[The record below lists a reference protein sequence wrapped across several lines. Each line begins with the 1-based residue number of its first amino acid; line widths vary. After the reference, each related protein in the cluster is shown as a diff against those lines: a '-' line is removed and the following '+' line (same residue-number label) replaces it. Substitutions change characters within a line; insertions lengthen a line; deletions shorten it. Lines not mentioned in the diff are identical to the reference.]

1 MNSIKTLIGV
11 KLRISKDAEIPL
23 FKGKN
28 IIYYKDIFTNSLS
41 NEDNKILFSLT
52 CSSNSNIML
61 RTFSKYPLIL
71 KTNNTSTRYMNDS
84 LISLNDIISLKI
96 FPLLEQ
102 KTDCIFFEKY
112 EIPKNLKR
120 PQSLEMKEKETNDFL
135 DNLIEYF
142 EKDNNKSS
150 IFSDKKPQFGPIDT
164 DNRFPVIKDKINN
177 ETTENNEKITENIS
191 DIIPN
196 DNIKTEIQKEK
207 EISKN
212 QHEVNTNSDDVVN
225 KKEPPKK
232 KRVRHKNN
240 SIYDLEKAPNDNK
253 ENKSEDEVN
262 TNARTT
268 LRTSER
274 YSFRKKI
281 IKKERDYDDLVPS
294 AKESSKHKYK
304 NDTFI
309 KKRNRTRTLS
319 DINSYSPLKPTLQKC
334 SICLELMKE
343 PSQLNTCLHEFCKDC
358 IDHWTQLSSQC
369 PLCKENFTKVIYYD
383 ARSHNTTE
391 KKIKKKHF
399 KPDEEEIEQW
409 YTNCDDKCLIC
420 GECNNTQE
428 LLICDKC
435 NFRICH
441 TYCVGLDVIPDGD
454 WICPECIR
462 KGKKKKKARNNK
474 QLPKFNIQLR
484 DRVPKRHTKYSL
496 RLQKSK
502 NC

>member
-1 MNSIKTLIGV
+1 MCQVLYQTL
-11 KLRISKDAEIPL
+11 
-23 FKGKN
+23 N
-28 IIYYKDIFTNSLS
+28 
-41 NEDNKILFSLT
+41 NKILFSLT

-120 PQSLEMKEKETNDFL
+120 AQSLEMKEKETNDFL

-150 IFSDKKPQFGPIDT
+150 IFNDKKPQFGPIDT
-164 DNRFPVIKDKINN
+164 DNHFPVIKDKINN
-177 ETTENNEKITENIS
+177 ETIENNEKVTENTS

-196 DNIKTEIQKEK
+196 DIIKTESQKEK

-212 QHEVNTNSDDVVN
+212 EHEVNINSDDVVN

-240 SIYDLEKAPNDNK
+240 SIYDLEKELNDNK
-253 ENKSEDEVN
+253 ENKNEDEVN
-262 TNARTT
+262 SNARTT

-294 AKESSKHKYK
+294 AKGSSKHKYK

-319 DINSYSPLKPTLQKC
+319 DINSYSPLKSTLQKC
-334 SICLELMKE
+334 SICLEPMKE

-391 KKIKKKHF
+391 KKIKK
-399 KPDEEEIEQW
+399 IS
-409 YTNCDDKCLIC
+409 YCLVI
-420 GECNNTQE
+420 
-428 LLICDKC
+428 
-435 NFRICH
+435 F
-441 TYCVGLDVIPDGD
+441 DVI
-454 WICPECIR
+454 
-462 KGKKKKKARNNK
+462 
-474 QLPKFNIQLR
+474 
-484 DRVPKRHTKYSL
+484 
-496 RLQKSK
+496 
-502 NC
+502 